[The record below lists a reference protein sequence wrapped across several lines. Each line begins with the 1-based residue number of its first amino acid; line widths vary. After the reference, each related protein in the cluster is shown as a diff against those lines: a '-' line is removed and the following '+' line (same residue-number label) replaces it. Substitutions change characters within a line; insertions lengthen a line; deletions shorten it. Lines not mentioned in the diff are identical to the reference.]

1 MSNQVRLFYFFKSG
15 RYAKFFDGGKM
26 ENTENLKTEIVT
38 AIKNASDIKTL
49 EEIRVSVLGKKG
61 KITELMKGLGA
72 LSVEEKKEMGKTLN
86 ILKSEVEAALEAQK
100 KVLEAQELNRKLAAE
115 KIDVTLPIRPEN
127 QGRIHPVSKIYE
139 EVVAIFGEMGFEVAE
154 GPDIEDQFH
163 NFNALNMPA
172 NHPARQMQDTFYIP
186 NPDSDDFD
194 DSYVVRTHTSP
205 VQIRTMEAKRP
216 PIRVIAPGRTYRS
229 DYDATH
235 TPMFHQVEGLV
246 IDKNITMAHLKGC
259 LYDFVKAFFELD
271 EIPVRYR
278 PSYFPFTEPSAE
290 MDIGCKKTKTELKIG
305 AGTDWLEI
313 LGCGMVHPR
322 VLEAGGI
329 DPNEYQGFAFG
340 VGIDRLAMLKYGIP
354 DLRTFFESDVRWLK
368 HYGFLP
374 LDESSM
380 TGGLSNNGGMAR

>member
-1 MSNQVRLFYFFKSG
+1 
-15 RYAKFFDGGKM
+15 M
-26 ENTENLKTEIVT
+26 ENIDNLKNHTLD
-38 AIKNASDIKTL
+38 AINKAQDLKSLD
-49 EEIRVSVLGKKG
+49 EVRVSVLGKKG
-61 KITELMKGLGA
+61 AITELMKGLAA
-72 LSVEEKKEMGKTLN
+72 LSVEEKKEMGKNLN
-86 ILKSEVEAALEAQK
+86 ILKAEIEKALEAK
-100 KVLEAQELNRKLAAE
+100 REGLSVAELNAKLASE
-115 KIDVTLPIRPEN
+115 KIDVTLPIRTEN

-139 EVVAIFGEMGFEVAE
+139 EVVAIFGQMGFEVAE

-163 NFNALNMPA
+163 NFNALNTPA

-186 NPDSDDFD
+186 NPESDNFD
-194 DSYVVRTHTSP
+194 DSYVVRTQTSS
-205 VQIRTMEAKRP
+205 VQIRTMEKKQP
-216 PIRVIAPGRTYRS
+216 PIRIIAPGRTYRS

-271 EIPVRYR
+271 ELPVRYR

-290 MDIGCKKTKTELKIG
+290 MDIGCKKSKTELKIG

-313 LGCGMVHPR
+313 LGCGMVHPN
-322 VLEAGGI
+322 VLRAGGI
-329 DPNEYQGFAFG
+329 DPDEYQGFAFG
-340 VGIDRLAMLKYGIP
+340 IGMDRLAMLKYGIP

-380 TGGLSNNGGMAR
+380 TGGLSNNGGSAR

>member
-1 MSNQVRLFYFFKSG
+1 
-15 RYAKFFDGGKM
+15 M
-26 ENTENLKTEIVT
+26 ENMESLKTELLTEINT
-38 AIKNASDIKTL
+38 AQDMKTL
-49 EEIRVSVLGKKG
+49 EEVRVAITGKKG
-61 KITELMKGLGA
+61 RLTAMMKDLGS
-72 LSVEEKKEMGKTLN
+72 LSVEEKKEMGKNLN
-86 ILKSEVEAALEAQK
+86 ILKAEVEKALENQRAK
-100 KVLEAQELNRKLAAE
+100 LENIELNAKLAAE
-115 KIDVTLPIRPEN
+115 TVDVTLPIRPEA

-139 EVVAIFGEMGFEVAE
+139 EVVAIFGQMGFSVAE

-186 NPDSDDFD
+186 NPESNDFD

-205 VQIRTMEAKRP
+205 VQIRTMEKQQP
-216 PIRVIAPGRTYRS
+216 PIRIIAPGRTYRS

-259 LYDFVKAFFELD
+259 LYDFVKAFFEVDDLN
-271 EIPVRYR
+271 VRYR

-290 MDIGCKKTKTELKIG
+290 MDIGCLKTKTELKIG
-305 AGTDWLEI
+305 AGNDWLEI
-313 LGCGMVHPR
+313 LGCGMVHPN
-322 VLEAGGI
+322 VLRAGGI
-329 DPNEYQGFAFG
+329 DPDVYQGFAFG

-368 HYGFLP
+368 HYGFTP

-380 TGGLSNNGGMAR
+380 TGGLSNNGGAGR

>member
-1 MSNQVRLFYFFKSG
+1 MSNQVRLSCILNYG
-15 RYAKFFDGGKM
+15 ENM
-26 ENTENLKTEIVT
+26 ENLEDLKIQTLK
-38 AIKNASDIKTL
+38 AIDNATDSKILD
-49 EEIRVSVLGKKG
+49 EVRVSVLGKKG
-61 KITELMKGLGA
+61 AITELMKSLA
-72 LSVEEKKEMGKTLN
+72 SFSVEEKKEMGKKLN
-86 ILKSEVEAALEAQK
+86 ILKTEIENALETK
-100 KVLEAQELNRKLAAE
+100 KEALATAELNAKLEAER
-115 KIDVTLPIRPEN
+115 IDVTLPIRPEN

-139 EVVAIFGEMGFEVAE
+139 EVVSIFGEMGFEVAE

-172 NHPARQMQDTFYIP
+172 NHPARQMQDTFYVP
-186 NPDSDDFD
+186 NPESADFD

-205 VQIRTMEAKRP
+205 VQIRTMENKKP
-216 PIRVIAPGRTYRS
+216 PIRIIAPGRTYRS

-271 EIPVRYR
+271 DIPVRYR

-290 MDIGCKKTKTELKIG
+290 MDIGCKKSKTELKIG

-313 LGCGMVHPR
+313 LGCGMVHPN
-322 VLEAGGI
+322 VLRAGGI
-329 DPNEYQGFAFG
+329 DPDEYQGFAFG

-380 TGGLSNNGGMAR
+380 TGGLSNNGGAAR

>member
-1 MSNQVRLFYFFKSG
+1 
-15 RYAKFFDGGKM
+15 M
-26 ENTENLKTEIVT
+26 ENIENIKQDTLQAITEAKDLK
-38 AIKNASDIKTL
+38 ALDD
-49 EEIRVSVLGKKG
+49 IRVAALGKKG
-61 KITELMKGLGA
+61 KITELMKSLGS
-72 LSVEEKKEMGKTLN
+72 LSVEEKKEMGKGLN
-86 ILKSEVEAALEAQK
+86 ILKTDIESALEKQK
-100 KVLEAQELNRKLAAE
+100 EILEAKELNERLQSE

-186 NPDSDDFD
+186 NPDSKDFD
-194 DSYVVRTHTSP
+194 DSFVVRTHTSP
-205 VQIRTMEAKRP
+205 VQIRTMEKNKL

-290 MDIGCKKTKTELKIG
+290 MDIGCKKSKNELKIG

-313 LGCGMVHPR
+313 LGCGMVHPK
-322 VLEAGGI
+322 VLLAGGI
-329 DPNEYQGFAFG
+329 DPDEYQGFAFG
-340 VGIDRLAMLKYGIP
+340 MGIDRLAMLKYGIP

-368 HYGFLP
+368 HYGFVP

-380 TGGLSNNGGMAR
+380 TGGLSNNGGLAR

>member
-1 MSNQVRLFYFFKSG
+1 
-15 RYAKFFDGGKM
+15 M
-26 ENTENLKTEIVT
+26 ENMEDLKSEIV
-38 AIKNASDIKTL
+38 AMINAATDMKTL

-61 KITELMKGLGA
+61 KITELMKSLGA
-72 LSVEEKKEMGKTLN
+72 LSAEEKKEKGKSLN
-86 ILKSEVEAALEAQK
+86 ILKSEVEKAMDAQK
-100 KVLEAQELNRKLAAE
+100 SVLEDKELNAKLAAE
-115 KIDVTLPIRPEN
+115 TIDVTLPVRAEN

-139 EVVAIFGEMGFEVAE
+139 EVVAIFGEMGFSVAE

-186 NPDSDDFD
+186 NKESDDFD

-205 VQIRTMEAKRP
+205 VQIRTMENQQP
-216 PIRVIAPGRTYRS
+216 PICIIAPGRTYRS

-290 MDIGCKKTKTELKIG
+290 MDIGCLKTKTELKIG
-305 AGTDWLEI
+305 AGNDWLEI
-313 LGCGMVHPR
+313 LGCGMVHPN
-322 VLEAGGI
+322 VLRAGGI
-329 DPNEYQGFAFG
+329 DPDVYQGFAFG

-368 HYGFLP
+368 HYGFTP

-380 TGGLSNNGGMAR
+380 TGGLSNNGGLGR

>member
-1 MSNQVRLFYFFKSG
+1 MSNQVRLFCILNH
-15 RYAKFFDGGKM
+15 GGKM
-26 ENTENLKTEIVT
+26 ENIENLKSQILGD
-38 AIKNASDIKTL
+38 ISNAQDVRTL
-49 EEIRVSVLGKKG
+49 EEVRVGVLGKKG
-61 KITELMKGLGA
+61 RITEMMKNLGS
-72 LSVEEKKEMGKTLN
+72 LSLEEKKEMGKGLN
-86 ILKSEVEAALEAQK
+86 ILKSEVEQALEAQK
-100 KVLEAQELNRKLAAE
+100 EKLEKAELNARLAKE
-115 KIDVTLPIRPEN
+115 KVDVTLPIRPEV

-163 NFNALNMPA
+163 NFNALNTPA

-186 NPDSDDFD
+186 NPESDNFD
-194 DSYVVRTHTSP
+194 DSYVVRTQTSS
-205 VQIRTMEAKRP
+205 VQIRTMEKQQP
-216 PIRVIAPGRTYRS
+216 PIRIIAPGRTYRS

-271 EIPVRYR
+271 ELPVRYR

-313 LGCGMVHPR
+313 LGCGMVHPN
-322 VLEAGGI
+322 VLRAGGI
-329 DPNEYQGFAFG
+329 DPDEYQGFAFG
-340 VGIDRLAMLKYGIP
+340 IGMDRLAMLKYGIP

-380 TGGLSNNGGMAR
+380 TGGLSNNGGAAR